1 MPEELRENT
10 KEEEFTIESQGKE
23 FKFKRKILTWYE
35 EETILNQCSNIDK
48 VKKVYI
54 VNVPEMTL
62 KTMLKSLTEAP
73 FEINEKNLKEL
84 SKEVK
89 NKIMDRIKP
98 KRLTKEQEK
107 K

>member
-84 SKEVK
+84 
-89 NKIMDRIKP
+89 MDRIKP